1 MKVLVAE
8 SEYMSCHIVQQT
20 IANPSLQISVAC
32 SEKEIS
38 SELDSA
44 DPPRLLVLAA
54 NSAKFDAL
62 AICRKVRLRNAPNY
76 IYILLMLPEARKSD
90 LLTAFEAGADDCITK
105 PLNRDELYARVR
117 VARRVLEKEERLSL
131 IIHQW
136 RTMMDNLPFG
146 VACLGRND
154 ELLRINKIFA
164 EMLGE
169 DFKELLGRSLLASTL
184 RRNADL
190 VRLRD
195 SIRQAQP
202 FDWVEMD
209 IYHKDGSKRTLVVW
223 GRPINAGEL
232 VFQIVTATE

>member
-8 SEYMSCHIVQQT
+8 NEYMSCHIVQQT
-20 IANPSLQISVAC
+20 IANPCLQINVAC
-32 SEKEIS
+32 TEKEIS
-38 SELDSA
+38 SELNSA
-44 DPPRLLVLAA
+44 DPPRLLILAA
-54 NSAKFDAL
+54 NSTKFDAL
-62 AICRKVRLRNAPNY
+62 AICRQVRLRNHPNY
-76 IYILLMLPEARKSD
+76 IYVLLMLPEGRKSD
-90 LLTAFEAGADDCITK
+90 LLTAFDAGADDCITK
-105 PLNRDELYARVR
+105 PLHRDELYARVR

-154 ELLRINKIFA
+154 ELLRVNKIFA

-169 DFKELLGRSLLASTL
+169 DLKELLGRSLLASTL

-202 FDWVEMD
+202 FDWVEMEVF
-209 IYHKDGSKRTLVVW
+209 HKDGSKRTLVVW
-223 GRPINAGEL
+223 GRPINAGDL